1 MADSTGALQAVGH
14 PVRLR
19 VLERLA
25 DGEAASVPELADAVG
40 AHENTVRAHVA
51 VLEEA
56 GLIAGESRP
65 AAGPGRPGVQYR
77 LTERGERLDQDF
89 MGLAELLAAALG
101 RAGLEPERLHDV
113 GRDWGR
119 YLAGRPGQFDP
130 RERLPEILRR
140 LGYDVTVAGDEV
152 RLTGC
157 PCPLIPPTAP
167 GRSATSPPAWSTAS
181 SAPPDRRC
189 APASPRTTRPAAT
202 AASRWSSGS
211 RADDCDPR
219 SAPS

>member
-1 MADSTGALQAVGH
+1 MADTAAALQAIGH

-19 VLERLA
+19 VLQRLA
-25 DGEAASVPELADAVG
+25 GGETASVPELADAAG

-56 GLIAGESRP
+56 GLIAGEPRP

-101 RAGLEPERLHDV
+101 RAGLPPEQLHEV
-113 GRDWGR
+113 GREWGR
-119 YLAGRPGQFDP
+119 YLAGRPGRYDP
-130 RERLPEILRR
+130 RDRLPEILHR
-140 LGYDVTVAGDEV
+140 LGYDVSVSGDEV

-157 PCPLIPPTAP
+157 PCPLIA
-167 GRSATSPPAWSTAS
+167 
-181 SAPPDRRC
+181 PDR
-189 APASPRTTRPAAT
+189 PRMICGLAT
-202 AASRWSSGS
+202 GVV
-211 RADDCDPR
+211 D
-219 SAPS
+219 

>member
-19 VLERLA
+19 VLQRLA
-25 DGEAASVPELADAVG
+25 GGEVASVPELADAAG

-56 GLIAGESRP
+56 GLIVGESRP

-89 MGLAELLAAALG
+89 MGMAELLAAALG
-101 RAGLEPERLHDV
+101 RAGLEPAQLQDV
-113 GRDWGR
+113 GREWGR
-119 YLAGRPGQFDP
+119 YLAGRPGQFDA

-140 LGYDVTVAGDEV
+140 LGYDVAVEGDEV

-157 PCPLIPPTAP
+157 PCPLIA
-167 GRSATSPPAWSTAS
+167 
-181 SAPPDRRC
+181 PDR
-189 APASPRTTRPAAT
+189 PRMLCELAT
-202 AASRWSSGS
+202 GVLDGVFGASGS
-211 RADDCDPR
+211 DRRTGPAEHDPARRDCR
-219 SAPS
+219 ITLVAR

>member
-1 MADSTGALQAVGH
+1 MADSTGPLQAVGH

-19 VLERLA
+19 VLQRLA
-25 DGEAASVPELADAVG
+25 GGEVASVPELADAAG

-89 MGLAELLAAALG
+89 LGLAELLAAALG
-101 RAGLEPERLHDV
+101 RTGLQPEQLQDV
-113 GRDWGR
+113 GREWGR
-119 YLAGRPGQFDP
+119 YLAGRPGQYDP

-140 LGYDVTVAGDEV
+140 LGYDVAVDGEEV

-157 PCPLIPPTAP
+157 PSPQIAPDPPRMLCEQATRVVDGVHGAAGSPLRTGPAEHDPP
-167 GRSATSPPAWSTAS
+167 
-181 SAPPDRRC
+181 RR
-189 APASPRTTRPAAT
+189 
-202 AASRWSSGS
+202 
-211 RADDCDPR
+211 DCR
-219 SAPS
+219 ITLVER